1 MGQFVIA
8 LTEDFNPSILNQ
20 VPRQQCGQ
28 VPKENCQSVPVQV
41 FFLFFVLTSTYKFFH
56 TKVPRQKRV
65 KKNKLVC
72 EIPCGNGGGGGGG
85 GGGGL
90 LGGLGGLF
98 NHGGGGG
105 GNSNPPCIGSRPSYN
120 RPSYNGGGGGG
131 SGYGK

>member
-1 MGQFVIA
+1 MRTGSKRELPVG
-8 LTEDFNPSILNQ
+8 PSS
-20 VPRQQCGQ
+20 G
-28 VPKENCQSVPVQV
+28 
-41 FFLFFVLTSTYKFFH
+41 FFLSLFFDLRSNCKF
-56 TKVPRQKRV
+56 KVPRQKRV

-85 GGGGL
+85 GL

-98 NHGGGGG
+98 NHGGGGGGG

>member
-1 MGQFVIA
+1 MRTGSQRE
-8 LTEDFNPSILNQ
+8 L
-20 VPRQQCGQ
+20 
-28 VPKENCQSVPVQV
+28 PVGPCSG
-41 FFLFFVLTSTYKFFH
+41 FFSSLFLPTIKLQIQ
-56 TKVPRQKRV
+56 VPRQKRV

-85 GGGGL
+85 GL

-98 NHGGGGG
+98 NHGGGGGGG